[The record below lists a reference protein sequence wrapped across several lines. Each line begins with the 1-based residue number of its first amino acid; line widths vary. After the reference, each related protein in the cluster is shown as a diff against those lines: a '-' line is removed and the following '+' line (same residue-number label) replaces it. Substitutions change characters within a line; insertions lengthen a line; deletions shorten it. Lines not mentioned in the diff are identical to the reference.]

1 MNDPSASLPV
11 IQMFLSWTLLGV
23 LLAWMLFFAFLALR
37 PQKVEGREP
46 AELPT
51 PSGAFSAI
59 TPRTPF
65 RRPVTPVEVATSV
78 SATTSTAAEPLGE
91 VGEVGAAP
99 VA

>member
-1 MNDPSASLPV
+1 MNDPSASMPV

-23 LLAWMLFFAFLALR
+23 LLAWMLFFAFLAFR
-37 PQKVEGREP
+37 PQKVEGREL

-59 TPRTPF
+59 TPRTSF
-65 RRPVTPVEVATSV
+65 RRPSTPVEVATNAPV
-78 SATTSTAAEPLGE
+78 AATTSAEP
-91 VGEVGAAP
+91 VRDVGAAP